1 VRQALFV
8 PPFGE
13 LADPRTLADLGWRA
27 EQAGWDGFFLW
38 DHVQYRAPATD
49 VLDPWVA
56 MAAIGAATQRIR
68 MGAMVTPLARRRP
81 WIVARQLAALDLLTG
96 GRMVLGVGL
105 GLDDSGKELSTFGEE
120 LDASERASMLDEAL
134 DVVHGLLSGKT
145 FNYAGR
151 HYTVQGATFRPTP
164 VQSPL
169 PTWVGARWPNRR
181 PLRRAA
187 RFQGVFAI
195 NVPTPDDAEQL
206 CFVMGAL
213 RADAES
219 APFDVVLAP
228 EPGFP
233 PQRWADA
240 GVTWLLQPFSQFG
253 TRADDVRR
261 KAEAGPPAVP

>member
-13 LADPRTLADLGWRA
+13 LADPRLLADLGRRA
-27 EQAGWDGFFLW
+27 EEAGWDGFFLW

-49 VLDPWVA
+49 VLDPWVG
-56 MAAIGAATQRIR
+56 MAAIGAATERVR
-68 MGAMVTPLARRRP
+68 LGAMVTPLARRRP

-134 DVVHGLLSGKT
+134 DVVHGLLSGERLD
-145 FNYAGR
+145 YRGR
-151 HYTVQGATFRPTP
+151 HYTVEGATFRPTP

-187 RFQGVFAI
+187 RYQGVFAI
-195 NVPTPDDAEQL
+195 NVASPEDADQL
-206 CFVMGAL
+206 CSVMGAL
-213 RADAES
+213 RAGAE
-219 APFDVVLAP
+219 AGPFDVVLAP
-228 EPGFP
+228 EPGLAP
-233 PQRWADA
+233 RRWADA
-240 GVTWLLQPFSQFG
+240 GVTWLLTPFSQFG
-253 TRADDVRR
+253 THPDDVRR
-261 KAEAGPPAVP
+261 AADAGPPALS

>member
-1 VRQALFV
+1 MQQAVFV

-13 LADPRTLADLGWRA
+13 LADPRLLADLGSCA
-27 EQAGWDGFFLW
+27 EQAGWDGLFLW

-68 MGAMVTPLARRRP
+68 LGAMVTPLARRRP
-81 WIVARQLAALDLLTG
+81 WIVARQLAALDLLTA

-134 DVVHGLLSGKT
+134 VVVHGLLSGEPLY
-145 FNYAGR
+145 YAGR
-151 HYTVQGATFRPTP
+151 HYSVQGATFRPTP

-195 NVPTPDDAEQL
+195 DVPTPDEAAQL
-206 CFVMGAL
+206 SFVMSAL
-213 RADAES
+213 RPEGG
-219 APFDVVLAP
+219 PFDVVLAP
-228 EPGFP
+228 DPGTP
-233 PQRWADA
+233 PQEWADV
-240 GVTWLLQPFSQFG
+240 GVTWLLRSFSQFD
-253 TRADDVRR
+253 TRAEDVRR
-261 KAEAGPPAVP
+261 VADAGPPALS